1 MTDALVAFLRARLDD
16 DERVARA
23 ATEGPWRVDSEDF
36 AEAIYDARNQ
46 VVVGGGRWG
55 GEASVFDTTEDA
67 IHIARQDPARTLRE
81 VEAARAVLDLHEE
94 AGHRMDRAMRDAD
107 TVAYQEA
114 RTEQRALRKVLLHE
128 AAVHEA
134 HLDYLEEWRP

>member
-1 MTDALVAFLRARLDD
+1 MTDALVAFLKDRLDD

-67 IHIARQDPARTLRE
+67 IHIARHDPARTLRE
-81 VEAARAVLDLHEE
+81 VEAKRGLLDLHRQVEDPQE
-94 AGHRMDRAMRDAD
+94 MQDYCTECDLGRDKYPYYPC
-107 TVAYQEA
+107 T
-114 RTEQRALRKVLLHE
+114 TLRLL
-128 AAVHEA
+128 AAVYADHP
-134 HLDYLEEWRP
+134 DYLPGWQP